1 MSEPINKELLAQTLI
16 EAASNVN
23 GIQPLTNTWPD
34 LDMVTAYEIQD
45 AVVKARTDAGQV
57 IVGAKTGL
65 TSKAKQLQMNVGEP
79 LTGILTD
86 DMQIDVGEPLICSRF
101 IQPRCE
107 VEIAFLLGKDLE
119 GPQVNTRD
127 VLAATDLVF
136 GAIDVIDSRF
146 TGYKF
151 TYQDVIADN
160 CSCAGFVLGG
170 QGVDPKGFDL
180 RLVGATLEKN
190 GQLIH
195 TAAGAAVMGHPAA
208 AVAWLVRKLAERGQ
222 GLKAGQVVMCGALTE
237 AVAVQPGDTVVA
249 RFDRLGTVEIACR

>member
-1 MSEPINKELLAQTLI
+1 MSEPIDKELLARTLI
-16 EAASNVN
+16 EAAAKAN

-34 LDMVTAYEIQD
+34 LDPVTAYEIQD
-45 AVVKARTDAGQV
+45 AVVQARIDAGQV

-65 TSKAKQLQMNVGEP
+65 TSKAKQQQMNVGEP
-79 LTGILTD
+79 LSGILTD
-86 DMQIDVGEPLICSRF
+86 DMQIDAGEPLVCSRF

-107 VEIAFLLGKDLE
+107 VEIAFLLKKDLE
-119 GPQVNTRD
+119 GPQVMARD
-127 VLAATDLVF
+127 VIAATDLVF
-136 GAIDVIDSRF
+136 AAVDVIDSRF

-170 QGVDPKGFDL
+170 QGVDPRGFDL

-195 TAAGAAVMGHPAA
+195 TAAGAAVMGHPAG
-208 AVAWLVRKLAERGQ
+208 AVAWLVRKLAVRGR
-222 GLKAGQVVMCGALTE
+222 GLTAGHVVMCGALTE
-237 AVAVQPGDTVVA
+237 AVAVQPGDSIVA
-249 RFDRLGTVEIACR
+249 RFDRLGTVEIACV